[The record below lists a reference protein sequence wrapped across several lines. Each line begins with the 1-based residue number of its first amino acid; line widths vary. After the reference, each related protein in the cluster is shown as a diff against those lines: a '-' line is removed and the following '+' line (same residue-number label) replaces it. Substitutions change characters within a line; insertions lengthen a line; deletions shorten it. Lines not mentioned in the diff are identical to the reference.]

1 MPPLE
6 EMNPDDLPAS
16 YAFVLKL
23 ADQVGSVEIIAATF
37 AHRGVSLAC
46 SLGNDGAPD
55 PDGHATMIVT
65 FSAPPAKK
73 EIIRRALGRLSR
85 VRSLTEYPLDSPHLR
100 KTAVLRVA
108 GELPPDGPSL
118 VRLEEIVRDEAS
130 GETTYLVVDRPG
142 VVDAFLNQLRTE
154 GRLRGVATTV
164 IGL

>member
-1 MPPLE
+1 MSAA
-6 EMNPDDLPAS
+6 DFPAS

-23 ADQVGSVEIIAATF
+23 TDQVGSMELIAATF
-37 AHRGVSLAC
+37 AHRGVSLSC

-55 PDGHATMIVT
+55 PDGRATMIVT

-85 VRSLTEYPLDSPHLR
+85 VRSLAEYPLDSPHLR

-108 GELPPDGPSL
+108 GELAPGGPSP
-118 VRLEEIVRDEAS
+118 VHLEEITRDGSS
-130 GETTYLVVDRPG
+130 GETTYLAVDRPG
-142 VVDAFLNQLRTE
+142 IVDAFLEQQRAGGCLRD
-154 GRLRGVATTV
+154 VATTV